1 MYKTCLNKH
10 KEDLKALK
18 NVFFIREI
26 LYNNFK
32 KCKNLSM
39 KLIVLVIFLSL
50 PLTAQQNVQDQGAIS
65 PTVLLEYETKMEQ
78 QRSEYVQKN
87 ILDKIF
93 GPNRST
99 VIIDITLG
107 VQTQSTRAQATEKKV
122 DAKRKLGEV
131 EYILPGVPKP
141 GSIAESSI
149 PQEAKSEGSGTEQV
163 TVNTEVIV
171 RKTNVTVIYDEKI
184 KDEKVNIVRESIV
197 ASLGLNMKRDILEFK
212 KAKFTSD
219 IWQRFFETLIL
230 PKHLIPLILALLTM
244 LFLFGPLSE
253 FLRNYIRMLRERG
266 AQEISIDTKME
277 GQGTGQGQGAG
288 GTGAGTGMGLT
299 EAELAEKE
307 EEEKQKEEEEEK
319 YIPFSYVTEEN
330 LKRLIYLI
338 AKEKPEDIA
347 IVLSYLKAEFV
358 KEIIESFT
366 PQLQA
371 EVALA
376 LAQAREIP
384 QEEVVRMDNYVKE
397 RIDFLVGGIH
407 QLLDIIQ
414 KVDKNT
420 RDNILEY
427 LKNEKPEIY
436 NKVRPMI
443 FLFEDIVEI
452 PDLTLQT
459 IIRELKPENIARAL
473 RNTPQNLVDKF
484 FKNMSEGAQALVRE
498 EMDYGRPM
506 TKEQI
511 EEEQNK
517 ILELIKKLESEGKIY
532 VKERARTFIVDA
544 KEVGTIN
551 AQEERII
558 ENSPGYEY
566 YVQGINFYESGD
578 LNNAVEYFNYSLQLD
593 PNLYESYQY
602 LGNIYYNSGDYN
614 TALEYFKKVVQLN
627 PKDKEFVQWV
637 NEFEKSVSVPT
648 EG

>member
-1 MYKTCLNKH
+1 MGYKTIFKT
-10 KEDLKALK
+10 KQ
-18 NVFFIREI
+18 FIKKLLRKK
-26 LYNNFK
+26 LK
-32 KCKNLSM
+32 KCNYTIMNYINIGILVVSLLSFSYGLM
-39 KLIVLVIFLSL
+39 S
-50 PLTAQQNVQDQGAIS
+50 PLFAQTSSQEQNTIP

-99 VIIDITLG
+99 VIVDITLG

-122 DAKRKLGEV
+122 NARRKLGEV

-141 GSIAESSI
+141 GSIAESSV

-163 TVNTEVIV
+163 TVNTEIIV

-184 KDEKVNIVRESIV
+184 PQEKVNIVKESII
-197 ASLGLNMKRDILEFK
+197 ASLGLNMKRDVLEFK
-212 KAKFTSD
+212 KAKFSSD
-219 IWQRFFETLIL
+219 LWQRFFETLIL
-230 PKHLIPLILALLTM
+230 PKYFIPLILAIISM
-244 LFLFGPLSE
+244 LFLFGPLAE

-277 GQGTGQGQGAG
+277 GQGTGQGTG
-288 GTGAGTGMGLT
+288 GGGVGGGMGLT

-307 EEEKQKEEEEEK
+307 EKEKQKEQEEEK
-319 YIPFSYVTEEN
+319 YIPFSYINEDN

-347 IVLSYLKAEFV
+347 IVLSYIKPEFV

-397 RIDFLVGGIH
+397 RIDFLVGGLH
-407 QLLDIIQ
+407 QLLEVLQ
-414 KVDKNT
+414 KVDRTT

-427 LKNEKPEIY
+427 LKNEKPDIY

-443 FLFEDIVEI
+443 FLFEDIAEI

-473 RNTPQNLVDKF
+473 RNAPQNLVDKF
-484 FKNMSEGAQALVRE
+484 FRNMSEGAQALVRE

-517 ILELIKKLESEGKIY
+517 ILDLIKKLEAEGKIY
-532 VKERARTFIVDA
+532 VKERAKTFVVDA
-544 KEVGTIN
+544 KEVNVTTSSEN
-551 AQEERII
+551 RVV

-578 LNNAVEYFNYSLQLD
+578 LNSAIEYFNYSIQLD
-593 PNLYESYQY
+593 PTLYEAYQY

-614 TALEYFKKVVQLN
+614 TALEYFKKVVELN
-627 PKDKEFVQWV
+627 PKDKELVQWV
-637 NEFEKSVSVPT
+637 NEFEKSISIPT